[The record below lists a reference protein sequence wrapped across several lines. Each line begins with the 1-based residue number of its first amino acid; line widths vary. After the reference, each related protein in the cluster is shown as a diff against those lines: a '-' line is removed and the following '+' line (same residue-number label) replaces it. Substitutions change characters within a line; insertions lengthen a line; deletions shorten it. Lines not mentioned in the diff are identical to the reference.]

1 VRNLPDVARCLP
13 AEDGTVA
20 LMPGL
25 SFSDY
30 LDAVPKVELHL
41 HIAGAIRPETLDELA
56 YLNELRLPKPAA
68 ELYRFETFYDFL
80 KVLRLAALAVATP
93 QDFAR
98 VAFEC
103 IEDLH
108 RHGNTRHAEIF
119 FNPHYSTPTGI
130 GYPELVDGLIEGLA
144 KGERAYGV
152 SSRLIACID
161 RSVCLP
167 SEALQM
173 LDWMA
178 QHPRPE
184 VVGIGLDGAER
195 AGPPLVWVEAWRQA
209 GRAGYRRTAHLCEDN
224 QAPFEAPPAHFTH
237 CRDALG
243 CDRLDHGYGILADPL
258 VVARAKA
265 EQVPF
270 TMACWSGMNFNRAPR
285 RQRIKAMREAGLN
298 LVLGTD
304 DPAIFGTTMGHSWRT
319 VFSGLAW
326 GPQEARALS
335 LAGVEASW
343 LPEARKAALRASF
356 TEALDALERDLDP
369 GDRTLDLAVT
379 RR

>member
-1 VRNLPDVARCLP
+1 MAR
-13 AEDGTVA
+13 
-20 LMPGL
+20 L

-56 YLNELRLPKPAA
+56 VLNELRLPKPAA

-80 KVLRLAALAVATP
+80 EILRLSALAMATP

-119 FNPHYSTPTGI
+119 FNPHYATPTGI

-258 VVARAKA
+258 VVARARA

-270 TMACWSGMNFNRAPR
+270 TMACWSGMPLNRAPR

-319 VFSGLAW
+319 VFADLGW
-326 GPQEARALS
+326 GVEEARALS

-343 LPEARKAALRASF
+343 LPEPRKAGLRASF
-356 TEALDALERDLDP
+356 IEALDALERDLDP
-369 GDRTLDLAVT
+369 ADRTLDLSIT

>member
-1 VRNLPDVARCLP
+1 MAR
-13 AEDGTVA
+13 
-20 LMPGL
+20 L

-68 ELYRFETFYDFL
+68 EMYRFETFYDFL
-80 KVLRLAALAVATP
+80 EILRFGALAVANP
-93 QDFAR
+93 QDFSR
-98 VAFEC
+98 IGFEC

-108 RHGNTRHAEIF
+108 RHGNVRHAEIF
-119 FNPHYSTPTGI
+119 FNPHYFTPNGI

-144 KGERAYGV
+144 KGRARYGV

-178 QHPRPE
+178 QSPRPE

-209 GRAGYRRTAHLCEDN
+209 GRAGYRRTAHMGEDN
-224 QAPFEAPPAHFTH
+224 QALFEGPPGHFTH

-243 CDRLDHGYGILADPL
+243 CDRLDHGYNIMADAA
-258 VVARAKA
+258 VVARAA
-265 EQVPF
+265 REQVPF
-270 TMACWSGMNFNRAPR
+270 TMACWSGMEWNRAPR
-285 RQRIKAMREAGLN
+285 RQRIKAMHEAGLN
-298 LVLGTD
+298 IVLGTD
-304 DPAIFGTTMGHSWRT
+304 DPTIFGTTMGHSWRT
-319 VFSGLAW
+319 VFADLGW
-326 GPQEARALS
+326 GVAEARKLS
-335 LAGVEASW
+335 LAGVDASW
-343 LPEARKAALRASF
+343 LPAAEKAALRASF

-369 GDRTLDLAVT
+369 EDHTLDLAIT

>member
-1 VRNLPDVARCLP
+1 MGRL
-13 AEDGTVA
+13 G
-20 LMPGL
+20 
-25 SFSDY
+25 FSDY

-56 YLNELRLPKPAA
+56 YLNGLRLPKPAA
-68 ELYRFETFYDFL
+68 ELYRFTTFYDFL
-80 KVLRLAALAVATP
+80 EILRLGALAVANP

-98 VAFEC
+98 IAFEC

-108 RHGNTRHAEIF
+108 RHGNVRHVEICY
-119 FNPHYSTPTGI
+119 NPHYFTPNGI
-130 GYPELVDGLIEGLA
+130 GYPEMTDGLIEGLA
-144 KGERAYGV
+144 KGKARYGV

-178 QHPRPE
+178 QHPRPD

-195 AGPPLVWVEAWRQA
+195 AGPPLLWVEAWRQA
-209 GRAGYRRTAHLCEDN
+209 GRAGLKRTAHVCEDN
-224 QAPFEAPPAHFTH
+224 QTQFEAPPTHFTL

-243 CDRLDHGYGILADPL
+243 CDRLDHGYNILADPA
-258 VVARAKA
+258 VVARAAA

-270 TMACWSGMNFNRAPR
+270 TMACWSGMAWNRAPR
-285 RQRIKAMREAGLN
+285 RQRIKAMHEAGLN

-304 DPAIFGTTMGHSWRT
+304 DPTIFGTTMGHSWRT
-319 VFSGLAW
+319 VFADLGW
-326 GPQEARALS
+326 GPAEARQLS

-343 LPEARKAALRASF
+343 LPEVEKAAMRAAF
-356 TEALDALERDLDP
+356 VETLDALERELDP
-369 GDRTLDLAVT
+369 EDRSLDLAVT
-379 RR
+379 RTG